1 MVKILSN
8 KVISMLFLIATTFIS
23 LSAIAAQ
30 PPTPLRT
37 YAQSPEQST
46 HLTTELRSAF
56 PVGNHGVELFASGTM
71 ASVWASSDTADLDYY
86 QNHIFVGANWQV
98 NPQLQTE
105 VKYQYT
111 YAANN
116 HLDSLTMDFHS
127 FFGIGQNGR
136 DEAGKHQFHISSD
149 EYGVS
154 IDDFEG
160 EALAKAL
167 HWYTQYQLFS
177 SNTSALAIG
186 GSVYYKNVDS
196 GPFKKSAFE
205 QAVQLNYSL
214 ARGASSFFASAGVT
228 HNDNNS
234 ALIGTE
240 IRDFTGAVA
249 FGYGYKFGYFHE
261 VLVEYHWYQ
270 GLLEDEGAFSEA
282 SNEVVLGYR
291 LNLGNAMLEASMI
304 ENIINMD
311 NSADIAFGLGI
322 RYFL

>member
-1 MVKILSN
+1 
-8 KVISMLFLIATTFIS
+8 
-23 LSAIAAQ
+23 
-30 PPTPLRT
+30 
-37 YAQSPEQST
+37 
-46 HLTTELRSAF
+46 
-56 PVGNHGVELFASGTM
+56 
-71 ASVWASSDTADLDYY
+71 
-86 QNHIFVGANWQV
+86 
-98 NPQLQTE
+98 
-105 VKYQYT
+105 
-111 YAANN
+111 
-116 HLDSLTMDFHS
+116 MDFHS

-154 IDDFEG
+154 LDDFEG

-240 IRDFTGAVA
+240 IRDLTGAVA